1 MFGTRINRHV
11 GADPASD
18 AFVSNMDYRY
28 IQSGLQSKIA
38 RQTSRKKKKG
48 KTTRVFST
56 RMVLSEIPHNANKV
70 NLVARDPCNTKKK

>member
-18 AFVSNMDYRY
+18 AFVSNMDYTYNQDCRA
-28 IQSGLQSKIA
+28 KIA

-70 NLVARDPCNTKKK
+70 NLVARDPCNTQKK